1 MAFFVAYVER
11 LYIGF
16 FGMLHNTLLN
26 LFSLIRANS
35 NTTKELKQ
43 AYSGTLSRRNFR
55 RLKVI

>member
-16 FGMLHNTLLN
+16 LGMLHNTLLN

-35 NTTKELKQ
+35 NTTKELK
-43 AYSGTLSRRNFR
+43 RP
-55 RLKVI
+55 